1 MRIHEGFSVGL
12 AAIHANKMR
21 SLLTMLGI
29 VIGIASVLAMIAIG
43 DGAKLIVLQDA
54 QKIGG
59 ANQVTLYRSS
69 HIRKGS
75 GRWERNR
82 SNEYFEYGDV
92 LAIEAECPS
101 VEGVIPRIPQWRG
114 VLVQAEGGAEK
125 RTGYEGITSFYQ
137 IGMNWEPAKGR
148 FISEED
154 VADRSKVCVL
164 GSDVA
169 NELFMGQDPVGK
181 TIKIARGAGNRRRR
195 WEQRSQD
202 RSMERFTVVGVM
214 EPRGRSLRFGWNLDD
229 RVLLPLTTVQER
241 FTGNDRVTMISVQ
254 AKSVELI
261 NQAKEEVTEV
271 IRKRHR
277 NQDNFFNVWEMRAG
291 MEQLFKISKVIKIVL
306 GVIAGFSL
314 LVGGIGIMNMMLVS
328 VTERTREIGLRKA
341 VGAKSRDILLQF
353 LVEAIAMCSVG
364 GIIGIGLGV
373 AAGHGMA
380 NVAVNIVKIVPEWPA
395 VVSTEWMIISVA
407 FSALIGIVFGVYPAV
422 KAAQLSPIEALR
434 TE

>member
-1 MRIHEGFSVGL
+1 
-12 AAIHANKMR
+12 
-21 SLLTMLGI
+21 
-29 VIGIASVLAMIAIG
+29 
-43 DGAKLIVLQDA
+43 
-54 QKIGG
+54 
-59 ANQVTLYRSS
+59 
-69 HIRKGS
+69 
-75 GRWERNR
+75 
-82 SNEYFEYGDV
+82 
-92 LAIEAECPS
+92 
-101 VEGVIPRIPQWRG
+101 
-114 VLVQAEGGAEK
+114 
-125 RTGYEGITSFYQ
+125 
-137 IGMNWEPAKGR
+137 
-148 FISEED
+148 
-154 VADRSKVCVL
+154 
-164 GSDVA
+164 
-169 NELFMGQDPVGK
+169 
-181 TIKIARGAGNRRRR
+181 
-195 WEQRSQD
+195 
-202 RSMERFTVVGVM
+202 MERFTIVGVM

-254 AKSVELI
+254 AKSVDLI

-277 NQDNFFNVWEMRAG
+277 NEDNFFNVWEMRAG

-364 GIIGIGLGV
+364 GIIGLGLGV

-395 VVSTEWMIISVA
+395 VVSTEWMIISIA

>member
-1 MRIHEGFSVGL
+1 MRIGEGFSVGFT
-12 AAIHANKMR
+12 AIHMNKMR

-43 DGAKLIVLQDA
+43 DGAKMIVLQDA

-59 ANQVTLYRSS
+59 ANQVTLYRSG
-69 HIRKGS
+69 HIRKGN
-75 GRWERNR
+75 RWVRNR

-125 RTGYEGITSFYQ
+125 RTTYEGITPFYQ
-137 IGMNWEPAKGR
+137 IGMNWEPARGR
-148 FISEED
+148 FITEED
-154 VADRSKVCVL
+154 VANRTKVCVL
-164 GSDVA
+164 GSEVA
-169 NELFMGQDPVGK
+169 SELFSNQDPVGK
-181 TIKIARGAGNRRRR
+181 TIKIARSAGNRFRRGA
-195 WEQRSQD
+195 QRSQD
-202 RSMERFTVVGVM
+202 RSMERFTIVGIM
-214 EPRGRSLRFGWNLDD
+214 KPRGRSLRFGWNLDD

-254 AKSVELI
+254 AKHIDLVD
-261 NQAKEEVTEV
+261 QVKEEVKAV
-271 IRKRHR
+271 IRQRHR
-277 NQDNFFNVWEMRAG
+277 NQDNFFNIWEMKKG
-291 MEQLFKISKVIKIVL
+291 MEQLLKISRIIKIVL

-341 VGAKSRDILLQF
+341 IGAKRRDILFQF

-364 GIIGIGLGV
+364 GVLGIGVGV
-373 AAGHGMA
+373 AAGYGMA
-380 NVAVNIVKIVPEWPA
+380 NIAVNIVKIVPEWPA
-395 VVSTEWMIISVA
+395 VISTQWMIISVA
-407 FSALIGIVFGVYPAV
+407 FSAMIGIIFGVYPAV